1 MVPHPFA
8 LSVLSHFV
16 PRRLFELSMALTRA
30 ATVLL
35 ANWIIVIWCD
45 LKIKMYWNILERIYI
60 HIDYILHAFVIFCPI
75 VACLAVKKQFLKGR
89 VDGIKVQ
96 ANFAKEREERGR
108 TDALCLTRQWY
119 QYVPIPL
126 SNLNMTMQVECKC
139 IQGHL
144 SYQIPVPLISP

>member
-1 MVPHPFA
+1 
-8 LSVLSHFV
+8 
-16 PRRLFELSMALTRA
+16 
-30 ATVLL
+30 
-35 ANWIIVIWCD
+35 
-45 LKIKMYWNILERIYI
+45 
-60 HIDYILHAFVIFCPI
+60 LHAFVIFCQI

-139 IQGHL
+139 IQGQAPRKTLLGFMKLMHF
-144 SYQIPVPLISP
+144 QQAA